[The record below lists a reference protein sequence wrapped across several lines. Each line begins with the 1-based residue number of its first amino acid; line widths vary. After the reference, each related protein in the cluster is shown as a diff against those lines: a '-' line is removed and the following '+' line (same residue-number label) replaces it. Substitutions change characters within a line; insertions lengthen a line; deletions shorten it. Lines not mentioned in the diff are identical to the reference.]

1 MKQLENFIDSKFD
14 YFSELSDSEVET
26 FCLDEFDIDIIDYLK
41 LTERFDYKGICVY
54 YVKRTDE
61 IWIENFRMYDFS

>member
-26 FCLDEFDIDIIDYLK
+26 FCLEEFDLKDLIIK
-41 LTERFDYKGICVY
+41 VSVFI
-54 YVKRTDE
+54 
-61 IWIENFRMYDFS
+61 M